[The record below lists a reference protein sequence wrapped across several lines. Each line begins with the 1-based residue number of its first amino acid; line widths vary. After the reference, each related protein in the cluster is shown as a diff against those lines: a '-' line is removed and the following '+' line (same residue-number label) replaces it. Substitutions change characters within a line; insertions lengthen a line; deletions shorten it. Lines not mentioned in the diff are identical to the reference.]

1 MGEYGPASSLVG
13 RLIDRIERLTADEA
27 ADLFVARAYRTM
39 DRGTDEGR
47 HARADAVRA
56 ATITARHREY
66 RAARRAAAAAWRS
79 ARRGT
84 VGPWLSVGAAVADAA
99 GALVLEDV
107 LDSRT
112 FDMLFGPWQQAI
124 GRLQPTG
131 PGVLF
136 SERVP
141 VLGPRRGARP

>member
-1 MGEYGPASSLVG
+1 MGEFGPSTTLVG
-13 RLIDRIERLTADEA
+13 RLIDRIGHLTADEA
-27 ADLFVARAYRTM
+27 ADLFAARAYRAL
-39 DRGTDEGR
+39 DRGMDAGR
-47 HARADAVRA
+47 HAHADAARA
-56 ATITARHREY
+56 ATISGRQREY
-66 RAARRAAAAAWRS
+66 GAARRAAATAWRA

-107 LDSRT
+107 LESRT

-131 PGVLF
+131 PGYF
-136 SERVP
+136 TERVA
-141 VLGPRRGARP
+141 VLGSRRGAHH